1 MKTLLRQFPLLGP
14 TSLPISLSLRSGQA
28 FLLLLAIFACPTA
41 VAASETADVPGSD
54 LVWRHHC
61 ITCHGLNG
69 VANSDRYPN
78 LKGQNVIYLE
88 SRLKYFR
95 AKEEPGNPMNA
106 QASGLTDD
114 EISKL
119 AAYFSGGGI

>member
-14 TSLPISLSLRSGQA
+14 TSLPTSLSLRSGQA
-28 FLLLLAIFACPTA
+28 ILLTLAMFACSATA
-41 VAASETADVPGSD
+41 AASDSADVPGSD

-78 LKGQNVIYLE
+78 LKGQNAIYLE
-88 SRLKYFR
+88 ARLKYFR
-95 AKEEPGNPMNA
+95 AREEPGNPMNA
-106 QASGLTDD
+106 QAAGLTDD
-114 EISKL
+114 EITKL
-119 AAYFSGGGI
+119 AAYFSGGGR